1 MTRTKIGFFTTAFI
15 LLFVWIMNGQT
26 VTGSIGNGK
35 VKRGTTASGTIRL
48 EIPEGR
54 HVNSNKPSSEYL
66 IATVVK
72 LSAKGLK
79 VGAVKYPKGEDR
91 TFKFTT
97 KSLNVYEGSVLFP
110 FKVTVPRSFK
120 GKTMSI
126 EAKVEFQACTDEICY
141 PPDSESITLTATVI

>member
-1 MTRTKIGFFTTAFI
+1 MTRTKIGFLTTAFVF
-15 LLFVWIMNGQT
+15 LFVLVSNGQT
-26 VTGSIGNGK
+26 VTGSVANGPL
-35 VKRGTTASGTIRL
+35 KRGTTTSGAITL

-79 VGAVKYPKGEDR
+79 IGAVKYPKGEDR

-97 KSLNVYEGSVLFP
+97 KTLNVYEGTVSFP
-110 FKVTVPRSFK
+110 FKITVPRSYK
-120 GKTMSI
+120 GKMISI

-141 PPDSESITLTATVI
+141 PPDSETIKLTASVL